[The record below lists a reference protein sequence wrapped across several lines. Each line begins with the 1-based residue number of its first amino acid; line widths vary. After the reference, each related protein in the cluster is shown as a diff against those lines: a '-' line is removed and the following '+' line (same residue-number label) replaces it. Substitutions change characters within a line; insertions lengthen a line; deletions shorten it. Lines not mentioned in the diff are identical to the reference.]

1 MIFQSYFKLFI
12 PILFVVFSISKSRA
26 QHQNREHSQNQK
38 IEQLLIEKRKINLSL
53 AIENAYK
60 IQIFNGSNELAKR
73 QLNMFKQEFTAI
85 DAILVFNSPN
95 YKVWV
100 GNFKNRLDA
109 ERNLIEI
116 KKKFSNALLI
126 KPSR

>member
-12 PILFVVFSISKSRA
+12 SILFVVFSISKSRA

>member
-73 QLNMFKQEFTAI
+73 QLIMFKQEFTTI

>member
-73 QLNMFKQEFTAI
+73 QLIMFKQEFTAI

>member
-73 QLNMFKQEFTAI
+73 QLNMFKQEFTTI

>member
-1 MIFQSYFKLFI
+1 MIFQSYFKLI
-12 PILFVVFSISKSRA
+12 LSILFVVFSISKSRA

-73 QLNMFKQEFTAI
+73 QLIMFKQDFTAI

>member
-1 MIFQSYFKLFI
+1 
-12 PILFVVFSISKSRA
+12 
-26 QHQNREHSQNQK
+26 
-38 IEQLLIEKRKINLSL
+38 
-53 AIENAYK
+53 
-60 IQIFNGSNELAKR
+60 
-73 QLNMFKQEFTAI
+73 MFKQEFTAL

>member
-73 QLNMFKQEFTAI
+73 QLIMFKQEFTTT

>member
-12 PILFVVFSISKSRA
+12 SILFVVFSISKSSA

-73 QLNMFKQEFTAI
+73 QLNMFKQEFTTI

-95 YKVWV
+95 YKVWI

>member
-12 PILFVVFSISKSRA
+12 SFLFVVFSISKSRA

-73 QLNMFKQEFTAI
+73 QLIMFKQEFTTI

>member
-12 PILFVVFSISKSRA
+12 SILFVVFSISKSRA

-38 IEQLLIEKRKINLSL
+38 IEQLLIEKRKINLAL

-73 QLNMFKQEFTAI
+73 QLIMFKQEFTTI

>member
-12 PILFVVFSISKSRA
+12 SILLVVFSISKSRA

-73 QLNMFKQEFTAI
+73 QLNMFKQEFTTL

>member
-1 MIFQSYFKLFI
+1 MIFQSYFKLI
-12 PILFVVFSISKSRA
+12 LSILFVVFSISKSRA

-73 QLNMFKQEFTAI
+73 QLIMFKQEFTTI

>member
-12 PILFVVFSISKSRA
+12 SILFVVFSISKSRA

-73 QLNMFKQEFTAI
+73 QLIMFKQEFTTL

-109 ERNLIEI
+109 ERNLIQI

>member
-12 PILFVVFSISKSRA
+12 SILFVVFSISKRRA

-73 QLNMFKQEFTAI
+73 QLIMFKQEFTTL

-109 ERNLIEI
+109 ERNLIQI

>member
-73 QLNMFKQEFTAI
+73 QLIMFKQEFTTL

-109 ERNLIEI
+109 ERNLIQI

>member
-12 PILFVVFSISKSRA
+12 SILFVVFSNSNSRA

-60 IQIFNGSNELAKR
+60 IQIFNGGNEMAKR
-73 QLNMFKQEFTAI
+73 QLIIFKQEFTTI

>member
-12 PILFVVFSISKSRA
+12 SILFVVFSISKSRA

-73 QLNMFKQEFTAI
+73 QLIMFKQEFTTI

>member
-12 PILFVVFSISKSRA
+12 SILFVVFSISKSRA

-73 QLNMFKQEFTAI
+73 QLIMFKQEFTTL

>member
-12 PILFVVFSISKSRA
+12 SILFVVFSIPKSRA

-60 IQIFNGSNELAKR
+60 IQIFNGSNGLAKR

>member
-26 QHQNREHSQNQK
+26 QHQNREHSQKQK

-73 QLNMFKQEFTAI
+73 QLIMFKQEFTTL

-109 ERNLIEI
+109 ERNLIQI

>member
-12 PILFVVFSISKSRA
+12 SILFVVFSISKSSA

-60 IQIFNGSNELAKR
+60 IQIFYGNSEDSKKKL
-73 QLNMFKQEFTAI
+73 QEFNREFKDLDSTI
-85 DAILVFNSPN
+85 IFNSPN

-100 GNFKNRLDA
+100 GNFKTRRFKRRTRIL
-109 ERNLIEI
+109 
-116 KKKFSNALLI
+116 
-126 KPSR
+126 